1 MAFTNLLDVI
11 YPVGSVYF
19 SSMTT
24 SPAETIGGT
33 WTQVSGR
40 YLKADTTPMAT
51 GGSDTFSYSYG
62 LDYPSYY
69 GVVGEFDDGSDYD
82 YERYFGFW
90 DETKGTFEAGTYQR
104 LNKTSP
110 YINGGITES
119 QRVVNGTQHFGGH
132 ITIEKP
138 LSPSYYSVCCWVR
151 IS

>member
-19 SSMTT
+19 SSTTT

-40 YLKADTTPMAT
+40 YLKADTTPASM

-62 LDYPSYY
+62 LDWSSYY
-69 GVVGEFDDGSDYD
+69 GTIGEFNESDT
-82 YERYFGFW
+82 ERYFGLW
-90 DETKGTFEAGTYQR
+90 DETRGSYVKGAISR
-104 LNKTSP
+104 LDPLNA
-110 YINGGITES
+110 YVNGGITAS
-119 QRVVNGTQHFGGH
+119 QKIMANVQHFGEY

-138 LSPSYYSVCCWVR
+138 LSPSYYTVCCWVR

>member
-19 SSMTT
+19 SSTTT

-40 YLKADTTPMAT
+40 YLKADTTPAST

-62 LDYPSYY
+62 LDWPSYY
-69 GVVGEFDDGSDYD
+69 ATIVGFPEGRH
-82 YERYFGFW
+82 ERYFGFW
-90 DETKGTFEAGTYQR
+90 DETKNSYEIANITRMNPIGA
-104 LNKTSP
+104 
-110 YINGGITES
+110 YINGGITAS
-119 QRVVNGTQHFGGH
+119 QKGMDNVQHFGGH

-138 LSPSYYSVCCWVR
+138 LVPSYYTVCCWIR

>member
-19 SSMTT
+19 SSTTT

-62 LDYPSYY
+62 LDYPSYW
-69 GVVGEFDDGSDYD
+69 GSIGQFNEGSTI
-82 YERYFGFW
+82 ERYFGFW
-90 DETKGTFEAGTYQR
+90 DETKGTF
-104 LNKTSP
+104 SP
-110 YINGGITES
+110 GYFRHFNAVNMYINGNIANSRNAIGAD
-119 QRVVNGTQHFGGH
+119 RFGGY

>member
-40 YLKADTTPMAT
+40 YLKTDTTPAST

-62 LDYPSYY
+62 LDWPSYY
-69 GVVGEFDDGSDYD
+69 AAIGEFPESNH
-82 YERYFGFW
+82 ERYFGFW
-90 DETKGTFEAGTYQR
+90 NETKNSYEIANITR
-104 LNKTSP
+104 LDPVNV
-110 YINGGITES
+110 YVNGGITAS
-119 QRVVNGTQHFGGH
+119 QKTMANVQHFGGY
-132 ITIEKP
+132 ITIKKP
-138 LSPSYYSVCCWVR
+138 LSPSYYTVCCWVR

>member
-19 SSMTT
+19 SSTTT

-40 YLKADTTPMAT
+40 YLKADTTPASI

-69 GVVGEFDDGSDYD
+69 GAIGEFNSPADV
-82 YERYFGFW
+82 ERYFGFW
-90 DETKGTFEAGTYQR
+90 DETKGTFEIGTYKR
-104 LNKTSP
+104 LSLVSP
-110 YINGGITES
+110 YMNGGVAQS
-119 QRVVNGTQHFGGH
+119 QRIVNNVQHFGGH

-138 LSPSYYSVCCWVR
+138 LAPSYYTVCCWVR